1 MKHDF
6 LDKYSGLESP
16 IHSLHP
22 QIKTMIV
29 LALLAFI
36 SLNPIDRAFFYF
48 SLGFLFLI
56 LLFLSHIPFL
66 FIFLRSLVILPI
78 VLVISFSLFF
88 SKSVGSL
95 NPGSH
100 LISSNQPPLFLFLS
114 LSLKSWLSILYLSLL
129 VSTTRFSEI
138 LKSLEKLGLP
148 STLLG
153 VLSFLY
159 RYLFLFVDQ
168 GERMVRAFNSRG
180 KPGSA
185 RLNLKVFGN
194 LLGVLFLRSYE
205 RSERVYQ
212 AMLARGYKGDNLP
225 SFPLH
230 WIKNHEVA
238 LLIFVLGFF
247 FISSLRW

>member
-16 IHSLHP
+16 IHSLNP
-22 QIKTMIV
+22 QIKTVVV
-29 LALLAFI
+29 LALLVFI
-36 SLNPIDRAFFYF
+36 SLTPIDRTFFYF
-48 SLGFLFLI
+48 SLIFLFFV
-56 LLFLSHIPFL
+56 LLFLSRVPFV
-66 FIFLRSLVILPI
+66 FIFLRSLIILPI
-78 VLVISFSLFF
+78 ILVISFSLFF
-88 SKSVGSL
+88 SKSVGSF

-100 LISSNQPPLFLFLS
+100 LIFFNQPQLFLFLS
-114 LSLKSWLSILYLSLL
+114 VLLKSWLSIFYLSLL
-129 VSTTRFSEI
+129 VSTTHFSEI

-148 STLLG
+148 PTLLG

-168 GERMVRAFNSRG
+168 GERMARAFYSRG
-180 KPGSA
+180 KTGKA
-185 RLNLKVFGN
+185 RFNIRIFGN

-225 SFPLH
+225 SSPLAY
-230 WIKNHEVA
+230 IKTHEVA
-238 LLIFVLGFF
+238 FLVFVLGFF